1 MSRDDADR
9 VADIFEAI
17 EAITLAEGVMTSHD
31 GDDRITAVCIDAIT
45 YRVFTIGEATKELSP
60 GAKDAHPD
68 VPWSNIARMRDLI
81 GHHYYRRDPEIIFA
95 TIREPL
101 TQLRAACEQIALA
114 ARDQADTET

>member
-17 EAITLAEGVMTSHD
+17 EAINVAESVMTSHD
-31 GDDRITAVCIDAIT
+31 CDDRITAVCIDAIT

-68 VPWSNIARMRDLI
+68 VSWSNIAKMRDLI
-81 GHHYYRRDPEIIFA
+81 GHH
-95 TIREPL
+95 
-101 TQLRAACEQIALA
+101 
-114 ARDQADTET
+114 